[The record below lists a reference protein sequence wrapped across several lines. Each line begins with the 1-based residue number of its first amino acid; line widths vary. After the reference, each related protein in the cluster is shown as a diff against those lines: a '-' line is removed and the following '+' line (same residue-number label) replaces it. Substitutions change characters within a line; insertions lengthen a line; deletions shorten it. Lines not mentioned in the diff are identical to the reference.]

1 MENIFDS
8 RITSANCEDRTVLL
22 VGEGVVRALGG
33 TQRKE
38 HWKRSCWLYS
48 HKASGTYW
56 GFWVS
61 GGFPG
66 SSVVRNPPA
75 SAGNAGDLGSIPGSG
90 RSPGGGHGNPLHY
103 SCLESPMDRRAW
115 WATVHGVAKSQ
126 TRLCDWVCMLS
137 LGSPKRCYMLGV
149 STPEI
154 KDAAGEDPQSPC
166 TFADLT
172 ENDTRD
178 LVQVHSSSHD
188 LHTQTSPSSA
198 LSNARLSL
206 ELYFWIFS
214 FS

>member
-8 RITSANCEDRTVLL
+8 RITSANREDRTVLL

-48 HKASGTYW
+48 HKASWTYW

-90 RSPGGGHGNPLHY
+90 RSPGGGHGNTSQY
-103 SCLESPMDRRAW
+103 SYLENPMDRGAW
-115 WATVHGVAKSQ
+115 QVTVHGIARVRPACVTEPTS
-126 TRLCDWVCMLS
+126 
-137 LGSPKRCYMLGV
+137 SP
-149 STPEI
+149 P
-154 KDAAGEDPQSPC
+154 PQSACFYPTIAC
-166 TFADLT
+166 ILSEGNGDSIYV
-172 ENDTRD
+172 
-178 LVQVHSSSHD
+178 LVI
-188 LHTQTSPSSA
+188 
-198 LSNARLSL
+198 
-206 ELYFWIFS
+206 LYKG
-214 FS
+214 